1 MLFKKSLCLMVLLIA
16 GSVEARSP
24 GQIAPQIIG
33 RNIDDS
39 LFALSRSGQQPKVV
53 NFFWVNCKPCKKE
66 IPLLATKAEQYPH
79 VTFIVV
85 HAEENPDTQTNYDI
99 EDIRRFA
106 KSLTAHPKN
115 LLLGSPRLKK
125 DYGIKGFPST
135 YLLSADNKIEKV
147 IVGFNRKT
155 VATLQQWL
163 EAQK

>member
-1 MLFKKSLCLMVLLIA
+1 MVMLLA
-16 GSVEARSP
+16 GLVEARSP
-24 GQIAPQIIG
+24 GQTAPQIIG
-33 RNIDDS
+33 RNIDDN

-66 IPLLATKAEQYPH
+66 IPLLAEKAKQYPN

-85 HAEENPDTQTNYDI
+85 HAEENPETQTNYDI
-99 EDIRRFA
+99 ADIRQFA
-106 KSLTAHPKN
+106 KSLTAYPKQ
-115 LLLGSPRLKK
+115 LILGSPRLKK

-135 YLLSADNKIEKV
+135 YLLSSDNKIEKI

-163 EAQK
+163 EEQK